1 MCKIYILANLILLLG
16 VDKVFYN
23 AGHTEG
29 LFLSGTLL
37 DSNSVTM
44 GFKPS
49 VQTIK
54 SL

>member
-29 LFLSGTLL
+29 LFLSGTNDFTGLEL
-37 DSNSVTM
+37 SNNM
-44 GFKPS
+44 
-49 VQTIK
+49 
-54 SL
+54 